1 LAEPSANRLFHPP
14 LPNKIQEH
22 QMNDMI
28 KPDVLNAV
36 RRGSIVLSA
45 SSLASDDVYNP
56 KGEKLGSIKELML
69 DIESGK
75 VCYAVLSFGGFLSLG
90 EKLFAVP
97 WSALTVDTENKRLV
111 MDTDE
116 DRLKNAPGFDADNW
130 PNMADSTWEKS
141 VHGYYG
147 TNY

>member
-1 LAEPSANRLFHPP
+1 
-14 LPNKIQEH
+14 
-22 QMNDMI
+22 MNDTI
-28 KPDVLNAV
+28 NTEVINTG
-36 RRGSIVLSA
+36 RRGSRLLSA
-45 SSLASDDVYNP
+45 STLSSDDVYNP

-69 DIESGK
+69 DIESGR

-97 WSALTVDTENKRLV
+97 WSALKVDTENKRFV

-116 DRLKNAPGFDADNW
+116 EHLKNAPGFDSDNW
-130 PNMADSTWEKS
+130 PNMADATWEKS
-141 VHGYYG
+141 VHAYYG

>member
-1 LAEPSANRLFHPP
+1 
-14 LPNKIQEH
+14 
-22 QMNDMI
+22 MNDTTNTAVI
-28 KPDVLNAV
+28 NA
-36 RRGSIVLSA
+36 GSLGSRVLSA
-45 SSLASDDVYNP
+45 SSLSSDDVYNP

-75 VCYAVLSFGGFLSLG
+75 ICYAVLSFGGFLSIG

-97 WSALTVDTENKRLV
+97 WSALAVDTGNKRIV

-116 DRLKNAPGFDADNW
+116 ERLKNAPGFDSDKW

-141 VHGYYG
+141 VHAYYG
-147 TNY
+147 TTN

>member
-1 LAEPSANRLFHPP
+1 MD
-14 LPNKIQEH
+14 K
-22 QMNDMI
+22 
-28 KPDVLNAV
+28 
-36 RRGSIVLSA
+36 SINTQASSSTPHVSRVLSA
-45 SSLASDDVYNP
+45 STLSSDDVYNP

-97 WSALTVDTENKRLV
+97 WGALAVDTKNKCFV

-116 DRLKNAPGFDADNW
+116 EQLKKAPGFDTDNW
-130 PNMADSTWEKS
+130 PNMADATWGKS
-141 VHGYYG
+141 VHAYYG
-147 TNY
+147 TTN

>member
-1 LAEPSANRLFHPP
+1 
-14 LPNKIQEH
+14 
-22 QMNDMI
+22 MNDTI
-28 KPDVLNAV
+28 NSSVITA
-36 RRGSIVLSA
+36 GSRAPRVLSA

-56 KGEKLGSIKELML
+56 KGDKLGSIKELML
-69 DIESGK
+69 NIESGK
-75 VCYAVLSFGGFLSLG
+75 ICYAVLSFGGFLSLG

-116 DRLKNAPGFDADNW
+116 ERLKNAPGFDADNW
-130 PNMADSTWEKS
+130 PNMADATWEKT

-147 TNY
+147 TTY

>member
-1 LAEPSANRLFHPP
+1 MNETINTVTSTTSRVESRL
-14 LPNKIQEH
+14 
-22 QMNDMI
+22 
-28 KPDVLNAV
+28 
-36 RRGSIVLSA
+36 LSA
-45 SSLASDDVYNP
+45 STLAADDVHNL

-69 DIESGK
+69 NINSGK

-97 WSALTVDTENKRLV
+97 WSALTVDTENQRLV

-116 DRLKNAPGFDADNW
+116 ERLKSAPGFDADHW

-141 VHGYYG
+141 VHAYYG
-147 TNY
+147 TTY

>member
-1 LAEPSANRLFHPP
+1 
-14 LPNKIQEH
+14 
-22 QMNDMI
+22 MNDTI
-28 KPDVLNAV
+28 NTAAINAG
-36 RRGSIVLSA
+36 RLGSRVLSA
-45 SSLASDDVYNP
+45 SSLSSDDVFNP
-56 KGEKLGSIKELML
+56 IGEKLGSIKELML
-69 DIESGK
+69 DIDSGK

-97 WSALTVDTENKRLV
+97 WSALKVDTENKRLV

-130 PNMADSTWEKS
+130 PNMADATWEKS

-147 TNY
+147 TTY